1 MNTVLLR
8 SLRAL
13 GLLTGST
20 FVRMLRES
28 LVLRS
33 MVWPGIVTC
42 TTLAATLVVAA
53 AVRPGR
59 DVAVEPGTDPALVV
73 ELEEAGF
80 DVEHLSSP
88 GEAVRSGRYSMGT
101 DGRAIWVY
109 GTPPAALELESM
121 VRTRLD
127 ADWRPK
133 PRPPPEP
140 RDVDVRGDIACRI
153 LALLFVLYGLVF
165 GLGGVARDRDD
176 GTLEAE
182 LSLPIPRFVG
192 GLARWLA
199 STAILALFFT
209 VSVHLFAAIIPV
221 PYRWE
226 VIRHGIAAASVG
238 VAIGLV
244 VVGTSG
250 VKQGFSG
257 PFAAGMTFATGMAS
271 VGGAL
276 GLTWLPLASL
286 FGSGSGW
293 PPLGMALLLGL
304 LSSWSYG
311 WRMGGR

>member
-1 MNTVLLR
+1 VSSPASQVLLR

-13 GLLTGST
+13 GLLTAST

-33 MVWPGIVTC
+33 MVWPGLVTC

-53 AVRPGR
+53 VVQPGR
-59 DVAVEPGTDPALVV
+59 DVAVEIGTDAEIVS
-73 ELEEAGF
+73 ELQRSGF
-80 DVEHLSSP
+80 AVYVRPEV
-88 GEAVRSGRYSMGT
+88 GEAVRRGHT
-101 DGRAIWVY
+101 IWEY
-109 GTPPAALELESM
+109 GTPPAALELEAI
-121 VRTRLD
+121 VRTHLG
-127 ADWRPK
+127 ASWRPE
-133 PRPPPEP
+133 PLPLPEP
-140 RDVDVRGDIACRI
+140 RDVDVRGDVACRI

-182 LSLPIPRFVG
+182 LALPIPRFVG
-192 GLARWLA
+192 GLARWTA
-199 STAILALFFT
+199 STIILTLFFT

-221 PYRWE
+221 PDRWE

-257 PFAAGMTFATGMAS
+257 PFAAGMTFATGLAS
-271 VGGAL
+271 MGGAL
-276 GLTWLPLASL
+276 GLTWMPLASL
-286 FGSGSGW
+286 FGRGSGW
-293 PPLGMALLLGL
+293 MPLALALLLGL

-311 WRMGGR
+311 YRMGGR